1 MLDQD
6 NNLYLISLSSL
17 ITCSLNAV
25 WILMGEIT
33 I

>member
-17 ITCSLNAV
+17 IMDFDGRSYHL
-25 WILMGEIT
+25 IT
-33 I
+33 SES